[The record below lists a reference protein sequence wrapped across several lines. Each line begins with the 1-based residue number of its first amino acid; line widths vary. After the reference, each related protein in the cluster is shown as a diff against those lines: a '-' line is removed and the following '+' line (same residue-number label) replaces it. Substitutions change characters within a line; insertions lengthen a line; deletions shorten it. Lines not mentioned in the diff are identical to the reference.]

1 MEIRSSDAPGIEFR
15 RHPGPVHR
23 SGRPL
28 HRICGSPRRGP
39 SPVRAGPGA
48 RTGSLWRWP
57 IFTVPAAAGTEFRT
71 LLTGSVIRLSGRSWR
86 WTPPEMWSGT
96 AETPGAGAGANDAL
110 TVAGLGACVVGVVLV
125 LLLSRRVLGSVGGLT
140 TAARNPG
147 HGDLSSRVAVKG
159 NDEIAELGHAF
170 NAMADALEDSELQ
183 AAQDSCRRR
192 PRTATDQG
200 AGVHRQV
207 GRSTRRTRSGR
218 AAAQAPQQPPAS
230 QPRRACRLQRG

>member
-1 MEIRSSDAPGIEFR
+1 MQNTGGLRVETVFLGANGWW
-15 RHPGPVHR
+15 
-23 SGRPL
+23 
-28 HRICGSPRRGP
+28 
-39 SPVRAGPGA
+39 AGPDKVATCDCERSAAIWKFGLQMRLVLGFAAILALSTRAVALYTGFAAHHEGAISSPSRTGCA

-71 LLTGSVIRLSGRSWR
+71 LLTGSVIRLSGRAWR

-125 LLLSRRVLGSVGGLT
+125 LLLSRRDLGSVGGLT

-147 HGDLSSRVAVKG
+147 RGDLSSRVAVKG

-170 NAMADALEDSELQ
+170 NAPWPMPSRIP
-183 AAQDSCRRR
+183 SYS
-192 PRTATDQG
+192 G
-200 AGVHRQV
+200 AG
-207 GRSTRRTRSGR
+207 
-218 AAAQAPQQPPAS
+218 
-230 QPRRACRLQRG
+230 